1 MYRTTDAGGLNE
13 PDTAPIAPV
22 WSAHRLGG
30 GELRVPRREAQSLGL
45 VPNRRELCPDAL
57 AILPGDDPGSDP
69 LFGRPRLR
77 PWHRPVG
84 SDAILRDGRRPD
96 RLPVLVLSVPHPDGP
111 DRLEPLRRPRAPED
125 RPLGRPGVQRRRGA
139 PAPRRRA

>member
-30 GELRVPRREAQSLGL
+30 GDLLVPRREAQSLGL

-77 PWHRPVG
+77 PWHRTLG
-84 SDAILRDGRRPD
+84 SGTVIDDDRCPD
-96 RLPVLVLSVPHPDGP
+96 RLSQAAGTLAARRSEVVEQVTLESVQAAKPKSG
-111 DRLEPLRRPRAPED
+111 
-125 RPLGRPGVQRRRGA
+125 
-139 PAPRRRA
+139 